1 MKDLK
6 ETVALMTSANYKER
20 FQAEYYQ
27 LQTRYEKLKVMTE
40 KWDKG
45 ELTFTPTCPR
55 EIYDKQLSEMGA
67 YLSILEE
74 RAKIENV
81 ELNFDNTE
89 LSYVQEV
96 KLCRRNIDAVL
107 QQVKNLEKTRE
118 TSLSITKLQE
128 AVMWLGMELK
138 RLNEIDPYPNSKD
151 PNTGDKIDKTAD
163 NLKF

>member
-6 ETVALMTSANYKER
+6 ETVALMTSADYKER

-27 LQTRYEKLKVMTE
+27 VAIRYAKLNKMVE
-40 KWDKG
+40 AWDKG
-45 ELTFTPTCPR
+45 ELNFTPTCSR
-55 EIYDKQLSEMGA
+55 EIYDHQLSEMGA

-81 ELNFDNTE
+81 ELSFDNTE

-96 KLCRRNIDAVL
+96 KLCRRNIDATL
-107 QQVKNLEKTRE
+107 QQVKDLQKSRE
-118 TSLSITKLQE
+118 TSLSVTKLQE

-138 RLNEIDPYPNSKD
+138 RLNEVNPYPNSKD